1 MKKKV
6 CIYLLIITMIL
17 TITGC
22 YNVESGNNSEN
33 QSNNNVEEK
42 TDNNDKKYD
51 ELFGSKDSNPYYDNE
66 KNIRDFVIKYNS
78 NASNKVN
85 KVKWTKN
92 HTIAKLYFDD
102 ENCKINDHSEKG
114 YIITCEFNNGKSK
127 VSAYD
132 LILKEMIKIYNSNVS
147 EEEITNQISNAKNS
161 NMSIMNITDKITIR
175 YNYLEEPISFRS
187 GDSYI
192 IELILGK

>member
-6 CIYLLIITMIL
+6 CLYLLVITMIL

>member
-42 TDNNDKKYD
+42 TDNNDEQYD

-85 KVKWTKN
+85 KVEWTKN
-92 HTIAKLYFDD
+92 HTISKLYFDD

-114 YIITCEFNNGKSK
+114 YIMTCEFNNGKSK

-147 EEEITNQISNAKNS
+147 EEEITSQMSNAKNS

-175 YNYLEEPISFRS
+175 YNYLEEPISIRS